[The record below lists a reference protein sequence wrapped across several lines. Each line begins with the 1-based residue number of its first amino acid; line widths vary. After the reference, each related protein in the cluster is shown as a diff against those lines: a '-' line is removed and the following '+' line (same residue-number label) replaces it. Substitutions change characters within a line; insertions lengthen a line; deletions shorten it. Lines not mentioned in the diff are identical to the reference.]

1 MWELDHKEGWV
12 PRNWCFWTVV
22 LDKNLE
28 SPLDSKEIKPVNPK
42 GNQPWI
48 FIGRTD
54 AEAETPIFW
63 PPDAES
69 WLTGK
74 DPDTGKDRG
83 QEEKGVTEDE
93 MVGWHYQFNGLL
105 EIVKD
110 REVWCV
116 AVHGVAESYTTERL
130 NNNSGRLRRVSK
142 FPCLVPS
149 GSTNLDLG
157 GRCLQLFRAAQS
169 SPACQVPGPFWAGFH
184 SGQCQIHRQGR
195 IFSCLFIQL
204 KESFLSNCR
213 HQVVRKTIA
222 VFLDHFFTSITN
234 AFLFSPEI
242 SFHLPIFCK
251 VVDHLTNPSVLH
263 PSLYLQSL
271 SIQDSAYC
279 FMKQSI
285 SHFPLNININI
296 IDLSHKSF

>member
-1 MWELDHKEGWV
+1 V
-12 PRNWCFWTVV
+12 PSA
-22 LDKNLE
+22 LQG
-28 SPLDSKEIKPVNPK
+28 SPE
-42 GNQPWI
+42 QPCLTGAW
-48 FIGRTD
+48 
-54 AEAETPIFW
+54 ALL
-63 PPDAES
+63 S
-69 WLTGK
+69 WLSQW
-74 DPDTGKDRG
+74 PMPNP
-83 QEEKGVTEDE
+83 Q
-93 MVGWHYQFNGLL
+93 
-105 EIVKD
+105 
-110 REVWCV
+110 
-116 AVHGVAESYTTERL
+116 A
-130 NNNSGRLRRVSK
+130 
-142 FPCLVPS
+142 
-149 GSTNLDLG
+149 
-157 GRCLQLFRAAQS
+157 
-169 SPACQVPGPFWAGFH
+169 
-184 SGQCQIHRQGR
+184 GR
-195 IFSCLFIQL
+195 IFSCLFLQL

-251 VVDHLTNPSVLH
+251 VVDRLANPSVLH